1 MTVRSDV
8 VVAEVDTVERLRA
21 LAASLHEAGDAKLIV
36 VSGLPAEVAL
46 LASMVAG
53 AKAYLQKPV
62 AADLLDRTVRAV
74 AAGHT
79 VVDPRCT
86 AWLVDLALRGQRV
99 PVANG
104 LTLRQSH
111 VLHLAGAGLSN
122 REIAEVLGV
131 SLDTVKTHVRQAL
144 KRLGVADR
152 RTAARRLTAV
162 LED

>member
-8 VVAEVDTVERLRA
+8 VVAEVDTVERLRTR
-21 LAASLHEAGDAKLIV
+21 AASLPEAGEAKVIV
-36 VSGLPAEVAL
+36 VSALPAEVAL
-46 LASMVAG
+46 LAAMVAG

-62 AADLLDRTVRAV
+62 AGDLLERTVRAV
-74 AAGHT
+74 TVGHT

-86 AWLVDLALRGQRV
+86 AWLVELALQGQRV

-144 KRLGVADR
+144 KRLGVGDR
-152 RTAARRLTAV
+152 RTAARRLAV